1 MWLQPVKL
9 LKKSSRQIAP
19 LKCCTY
25 ALFVILFQ
33 LATYLHIPSNSG
45 IISSLLFSILDC
57 SKSMAWK
64 CGSVAVSGL
73 LLRIITEWFMAWDD
87 ISMLRISLPQIA
99 IDRLMTN
106 CIVKLLCSWWRCSS
120 RRNSFW
126 DIKECLTRRSDT
138 MTHYG
143 LQSFR
148 NSAAIIRKPFM
159 YQYLSTLKLITL

>member
-1 MWLQPVKL
+1 METRRDNLIIYERISITTVITNFIHSHSHCNEICSQICRWNEMYQISHKWAQSAVEQRSRFKRSALHCILIEFCSNRNHSPCIFIQMWLQPVKL

-73 LLRIITEWFMAWDD
+73 LLRIITE
-87 ISMLRISLPQIA
+87 
-99 IDRLMTN
+99 
-106 CIVKLLCSWWRCSS
+106 
-120 RRNSFW
+120 
-126 DIKECLTRRSDT
+126 
-138 MTHYG
+138 
-143 LQSFR
+143 
-148 NSAAIIRKPFM
+148 
-159 YQYLSTLKLITL
+159 